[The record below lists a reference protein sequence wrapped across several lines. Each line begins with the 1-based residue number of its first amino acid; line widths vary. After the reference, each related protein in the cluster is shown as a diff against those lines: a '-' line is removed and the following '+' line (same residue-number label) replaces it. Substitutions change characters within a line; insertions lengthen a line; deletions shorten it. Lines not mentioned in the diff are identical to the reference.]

1 MLRRRATK
9 GLTKFHCN
17 FPIEISS
24 FPSQKNQLYLLHPC
38 RAIRLLTCSSRAP
51 VLRSFANCGGFSFLF
66 APSHV
71 TRLPPASGSLYRLG
85 HRRRRMGGVFGALF
99 GGGHR
104 RPGGRAPPAARHRGL
119 VQQPSAAAYDG
130 GRRRAV
136 ISKKYSYIP
145 DTFTSLDQVAA
156 ALRQQGLE
164 SSNLILGIDFTKSNE
179 WTGKQSFGGQSL
191 HRLGDTPNPYE
202 QAISIIGKT
211 LAPFDEDNL
220 IPCFGFGDATT
231 HDYNVFSFHHDN
243 SPCHGF
249 EEVLAC
255 YRKIVPHLRLS
266 GPTSFAPIV
275 EAAVDIVDRSG
286 GQYHVLVIVADG
298 QVTRSVDTGDSDLS
312 PQEKRTVD
320 SIVMASSYPLSII
333 LVGVG
338 DGPWE
343 DMQKF
348 DDKLPARDFDNF
360 QFVNFTSIMARST
373 TAQQKESAFA
383 LAALMEVP
391 IQYKATVELGILG
404 RSTGNAKRVTPAP
417 PPLPP
422 AQRQPSL
429 RRGSSNV
436 NAGSARPA
444 EPRDDQVCPIC
455 LTNAKDLAFGCGHMC
470 CRECGESLT
479 RCPICRQP
487 IRSKLRL
494 YSG

>member
-1 MLRRRATK
+1 
-9 GLTKFHCN
+9 
-17 FPIEISS
+17 
-24 FPSQKNQLYLLHPC
+24 
-38 RAIRLLTCSSRAP
+38 
-51 VLRSFANCGGFSFLF
+51 
-66 APSHV
+66 
-71 TRLPPASGSLYRLG
+71 
-85 HRRRRMGGVFGALF
+85 MGGVFGALF
-99 GGGHR
+99 GGHR
-104 RPGGRAPPAARHRGL
+104 RSSTGGGRAAAAVRHRGL
-119 VQQPSAAAYDG
+119 ISQPSSAHHDV
-130 GRRRAV
+130 GRRKAML
-136 ISKKYSYIP
+136 SKKYSYIP
-145 DTFTSLDQVAA
+145 DTFTSLEQVAA

-191 HRLGDTPNPYE
+191 HRLGETPNPYE
-202 QAISIIGKT
+202 LAISIIGKT

-231 HDYNVFSFHHDN
+231 HDSNVFSFHHNN

-255 YRKIVPHLRLS
+255 YRRIVPHLKLS

-275 EAAVDIVDRSG
+275 EAAVDIVEQSG

-320 SIVMASSYPLSII
+320 SIVMASAYPLSIV

-360 QFVNFTSIMARST
+360 QFVNFTSIMARSI
-373 TAQQKESAFA
+373 TAEQKESAFA

-404 RSTGNAKRVTPAP
+404 RTTGNAKRVQPAP
-417 PPLPP
+417 PPLP
-422 AQRQPSL
+422 QRQTSL

-436 NAGSARPA
+436 SAVSAPS
-444 EPRDDQVCPIC
+444 PRQDQVCPIC

-470 CRECGESLT
+470 CRECGESLN